1 MEKGILV
8 VVSGFSGVGKG
19 TVLKNLLKNHD
30 EYALSVSATTRKPR
44 PGETNGKEYF
54 FVSREQF
61 EDMIEEDA
69 LIEYAQYVDNYY
81 GTPEKFVM
89 DKINQGINVILE
101 IEIQGAL
108 LIKEKYKDAVLVFIT
123 APSAIELKNRL
134 EGRGTESEDVIMKR
148 LRRAKQE
155 SEGVENYDYILIN
168 DFVDSCSEKL
178 HNLISA
184 EKEKTFRRMDTIEE
198 IRKELGRL

>member
-1 MEKGILV
+1 MEKGLLV

-19 TVLKNLLKNHD
+19 TVLKNLLAKHEN
-30 EYALSVSATTRKPR
+30 YALSVSATTRKPR
-44 PGETNGKEYF
+44 PGETDGKEYF
-54 FVSREQF
+54 FVSHEQF
-61 EDMIEEDA
+61 ENMIEEDA
-69 LIEYAQYVDNYY
+69 LIEYAKYVDNYY

-89 DKINQGINVILE
+89 DKINQGVNVILE

-108 LIKEKYKDAVLVFIT
+108 LIKEKYKDAILVFIT
-123 APSAIELKNRL
+123 APSAVELKNRL

-184 EKEKTFRRMDTIEE
+184 EKDKTFRRMDTIKE